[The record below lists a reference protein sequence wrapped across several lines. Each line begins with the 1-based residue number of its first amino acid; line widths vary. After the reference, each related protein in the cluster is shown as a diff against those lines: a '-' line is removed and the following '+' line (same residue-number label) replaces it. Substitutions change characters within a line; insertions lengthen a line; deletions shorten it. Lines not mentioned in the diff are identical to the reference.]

1 MSDLPSMA
9 AYVAALAAFSEC
21 ARRLAVDRHLPS
33 ALSRDYL
40 TLGLLLAS
48 ASLVAGAPATMR
60 WSDQHAGALHVAYLI
75 HCILT
80 MLAMVCMA
88 GFLRT
93 VTATTVRMRAT
104 VALFAG
110 CVGVLTVLYV
120 LFGTADPQFGAT
132 GRHPASLVFTLIYL
146 GFMIVWIV
154 AFIRG
159 AWRIS
164 RGADSE
170 VRVGIFLAALGMS
183 VGLAGLVWKA
193 LILLQTLV
201 LPDVPIRNSAFT
213 LLAEALGAVLFAAGS
228 GFAAAARRVDEF
240 KDQARAEAIKL
251 LWRRLRPVWSRSGL
265 YEGEDEPD
273 FRRQVVQ
280 VFDACLTLRRYAD
293 PTLEPTINMVI
304 TQRRLGARR
313 EARVTAAAEL
323 RIALAAFEKGSHA
336 ATSGQHADPAPQPTK
351 LTADEQRELDWIAE
365 VAHAWTDE
373 AVIDII
379 QRVGASMDSGRCHRP
394 PRRPA
399 TASLRWHPSR
409 RWRLFGVR

>member
-1 MSDLPSMA
+1 MA
-9 AYVAALAAFSEC
+9 AYIAALVTFSEC

-40 TLGLLLAS
+40 TVGLLLAS

-60 WSDQHAGALHVAYLI
+60 WSDQHTGVQHVAYLI

-93 VTATTVRMRAT
+93 VTMTTVRVRTT

-110 CVGVLTVLYV
+110 CAGVLGGLYV
-120 LFGTADPQFGAT
+120 LFGTADPQFGVT
-132 GRHPASLVFTLIYL
+132 GRHPASLAFTLIYL
-146 GFMIVWIV
+146 GFMITWIV

-170 VRVGIFLAALGMS
+170 VRFGIFLAALGMG
-183 VGLAGLVWKA
+183 VGLVGLVWKA
-193 LILLQTLV
+193 LVLLETLV
-201 LPDVPIRNSAFT
+201 VPDAPIRNSAFT

-228 GFAAAARRVDEF
+228 GFAAAARRVDES

-251 LWRRLRPVWSRSGL
+251 LWERLRPVWSQSEL
-265 YEGEDEPD
+265 YTGEDDLD

-280 VFDACLTLRRYAD
+280 VFDTCLTLRSYVD
-293 PTLEPTINMVI
+293 PTLEPTIATVI

-313 EARVTAAAEL
+313 GARVTAAAKL
-323 RIALAAFEKGSHA
+323 RIALAAFESGSHV
-336 ATSGQHADPAPQPTK
+336 ATSGQNADPAPQPT
-351 LTADEQRELDWIAE
+351 LLAADEQSELGWIAE
-365 VAHAWTDE
+365 VARAWTDN
-373 AVIDII
+373 AVNDIV
-379 QRVGASMDSGRCHRP
+379 QRACASMDPGRCHR
-394 PRRPA
+394 
-399 TASLRWHPSR
+399 
-409 RWRLFGVR
+409 